1 MEKKT
6 YPELIP
12 SEHATP
18 HHKQKKKK
26 KKKAPNKKIMEFAT
40 P

>member
-12 SEHATP
+12 REPPTP
-18 HHKQKKKK
+18 PQKKK